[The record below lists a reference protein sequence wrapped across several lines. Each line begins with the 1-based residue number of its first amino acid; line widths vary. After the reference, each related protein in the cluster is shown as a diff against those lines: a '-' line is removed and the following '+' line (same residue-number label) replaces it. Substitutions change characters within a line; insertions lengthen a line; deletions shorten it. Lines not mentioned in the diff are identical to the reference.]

1 MAATASGQASAMSS
15 PKYFVLEYH
24 YVSDMVNKRVPY
36 REQHLA
42 VASKQ
47 AEEGKLILAGPY
59 GDPVIVGGFMIWKDT
74 SAQAVE
80 EFVQGDPY
88 FTSGLVMSY
97 SIKPWNVIIHAAQRY
112 F

>member
-1 MAATASGQASAMSS
+1 M
-15 PKYFVLEYH
+15 
-24 YVSDMVNKRVPY
+24 
-36 REQHLA
+36 
-42 VASKQ
+42 
-47 AEEGKLILAGPY
+47 
-59 GDPVIVGGFMIWKDT
+59 
-74 SAQAVE
+74 QAVE